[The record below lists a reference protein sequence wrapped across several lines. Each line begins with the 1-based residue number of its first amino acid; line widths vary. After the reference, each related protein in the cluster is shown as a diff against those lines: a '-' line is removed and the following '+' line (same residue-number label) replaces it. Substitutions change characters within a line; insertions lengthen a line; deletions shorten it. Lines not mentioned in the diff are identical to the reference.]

1 MKKEKIHIEYIFERI
16 SQNSLWNRLATPS
29 GLAEWFADDVI
40 SDGKIFS
47 FYWDGYPSEAELIGI
62 NPPFSVRFR
71 WLEEDS
77 ATYFEFKLHKGELIG
92 SIMLEIIDFAEEDEK
107 EQAIILWNTQIK
119 TLKRKFGL

>member
-1 MKKEKIHIEYIFERI
+1 MEKEKIHIEYIFERI

-29 GLAEWFADDVI
+29 GLAEWFADTVT

-47 FYWDGYPSEAELIGI
+47 FYWDTYLSEAELIEI

-71 WLEEDS
+71 WLEEE
-77 ATYFEFKLHKGELIG
+77 ANTYFEFKLHRGELVG
-92 SIMLEIIDFAEEDEK
+92 SIMLEITDFAEEDEK
-107 EQAIILWNTQIK
+107 EKTIILWNTQIK